1 MNLDLTGKTAL
12 VTGSTAGI
20 GRAAAL
26 GLAQQGATVV
36 VNGRTQERV
45 DAAMAAIRAAVPQA
59 RLQGV
64 AADGITAEGAAKVFA
79 AVPEIDVLVNNLGGV
94 STTKPF
100 AELDD
105 ADWQRSWDRNVVS
118 AVRFTRHYLPGMR
131 TRDWGRVVFVASESG
146 VQIPVEFV
154 DYGVAKAAV
163 IALARGVAEGLTS
176 CGVTVNA
183 VLPGPTLAEGFTRRL
198 KESGQTEEEL
208 AKTFFAER
216 RPTSLIKRFASVDEV
231 ASMIVYLCTPAAS
244 ATHGAAL
251 RVDGGVIKSAF

>member
-1 MNLDLTGKTAL
+1 MDMDLTGKTAL

-20 GRAAAL
+20 GHAAAL
-26 GLAQQGATVV
+26 GLARQGASVV

-45 DAAMAAIRAAVPQA
+45 DAAMAAIRAAVPGA

-64 AADGITAEGAAKVFA
+64 AADGTTAEGAAKVFA

-94 STTKPF
+94 STVKPF

-105 ADWQRSWDRNVVS
+105 ADWQRSWDRNVMS
-118 AVRFTRHYLPGMR
+118 AMRFTRHYLPGMR
-131 TRDWGRVVFVASESG
+131 ARDWGRVVFVASESG

-163 IALARGVAEGLTS
+163 IALARGVAEGLTN
-176 CGVTVNA
+176 CGVTANA
-183 VLPGPTLAEGFTRRL
+183 VLPGPTLAEGFSRRL
-198 KESGQTEEEL
+198 TESGQTEAAF
-208 AKTFFAER
+208 AKSFFADR
-216 RPTSLIKRFASVDEV
+216 RPTSLLKRFTSVDEV

-244 ATHGAAL
+244 GTHGAAL